1 MPQNCFQIGCHHCRG
16 PHPLPG
22 DLHKLLIEYR
32 MGTVIV
38 LLDENYETLISEL
51 VKVLPQRKMGQAIVW
66 SVKAKAMDTLRENI
80 NIPKNLFIHSG
91 IDRQDLIGIK
101 YFWINEI
108 LEKFCEILPKEVI
121 WKR

>member
-1 MPQNCFQIGCHHCRG
+1 
-16 PHPLPG
+16 
-22 DLHKLLIEYR
+22 